1 MFKDNYL
8 LSYAFKN
15 SGHLSF
21 QIFVVQLE
29 SQFQKIKIKI
39 KMAPTNI
46 TQVGEC

>member
-29 SQFQKIKIKI
+29 SQFQKKEK

-46 TQVGEC
+46 AQVGEC